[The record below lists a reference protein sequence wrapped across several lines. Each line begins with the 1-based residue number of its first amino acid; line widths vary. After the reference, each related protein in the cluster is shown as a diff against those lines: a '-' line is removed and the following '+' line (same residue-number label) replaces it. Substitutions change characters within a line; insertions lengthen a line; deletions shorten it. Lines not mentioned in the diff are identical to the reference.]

1 MPYRPELTIHVFPSD
16 HHVGPPELQIDEK
29 TGGESLTIRHGK
41 DIFNQGAEER
51 KAFQNWL
58 GEFVIETAFQI
69 IVTPDPDRF
78 VNSILR
84 DEQGMHR
91 AMTFADI
98 HIATSNIFG
107 ATPKFR
113 LADWRPD
120 KETKLFPLLRDVK
133 WNFGLEKPIQVN
145 HEKGPLKF
153 GEGEPPP
160 ELFGIDKIKH
170 KDQKV
175 ISLINIPLWDKANWK
190 AIAYMQLPQTLPIM
204 ALGFG
209 NAQAAIGIFQGLKK
223 RLGGVDTDELL
234 RITIITG
241 VDKAHP
247 SYYRVVISTNLES
260 RAIPNSN
267 YFVLISRVQNM
278 EPPDLTNL
286 NNFLDIYR
294 RVGKYVILPA
304 YFVSDKS
311 FPEPLWDFGI
321 VKAQLIV
328 RNAWEIGRHDPD
340 VVAIHEGD
348 DPIIPEEVKDAP
360 VIQALHR
367 FKSYRRRKWH
377 NATRKI

>member
-1 MPYRPELTIHVFPSD
+1 M
-16 HHVGPPELQIDEK
+16 
-29 TGGESLTIRHGK
+29 
-41 DIFNQGAEER
+41 
-51 KAFQNWL
+51 
-58 GEFVIETAFQI
+58 
-69 IVTPDPDRF
+69 
-78 VNSILR
+78 
-84 DEQGMHR
+84 
-91 AMTFADI
+91 
-98 HIATSNIFG
+98 
-107 ATPKFR
+107 
-113 LADWRPD
+113 
-120 KETKLFPLLRDVK
+120 
-133 WNFGLEKPIQVN
+133 
-145 HEKGPLKF
+145 
-153 GEGEPPP
+153 
-160 ELFGIDKIKH
+160 FGIDKIKH

-247 SYYRVVISTNLES
+247 SYYRVVISTNLKS

-340 VVAIHEGD
+340 VVAIHDGD